1 MFSNHQ
7 IIEYYV
13 LFLITLRWKK
23 PSFDT
28 FEIVRT
34 LIVST
39 DDHIS
44 DSIFIVVMTAVSAL
58 STAKCSWKLLFTL
71 NSDTLSVFFFRPFLH
86 YHFTDGSVRTYSAL
100 LWDSHPSTI
109 SDLLLGSLS
118 LFPFKIF
125 FTSSFLEL
133 VKIVAVCL
141 RQNFLIQLTFLIVT
155 CALLRLKTPGAVYFW
170 TCSSYL

>member
-1 MFSNHQ
+1 MEITVFKKLWSIRLHVFQSPDNWILCSVL
-7 IIEYYV
+7 II
-13 LFLITLRWKK
+13 LRWKK
-23 PSFDT
+23 PTFDT

-58 STAKCSWKLLFTL
+58 STVKCPWKLLFTL

-86 YHFTDGSVRTYSAL
+86 YHFTDGSVRTCSAL
-100 LWDSHPSTI
+100 LWDSHLSTI

-125 FTSSFLEL
+125 FISSF
-133 VKIVAVCL
+133 
-141 RQNFLIQLTFLIVT
+141 
-155 CALLRLKTPGAVYFW
+155 W
-170 TCSSYL
+170 